1 MQIKVDLKIFLFFII
16 FLITQKVKIYSI
28 IMIFSLIH
36 ELGHLLC
43 GMLLGFR
50 PDKMTILPYG
60 LKINFK
66 TRIEEYNKKIG
77 KGSIIGVKK
86 IILALAGPITNIIC
100 IIITYIYGKNNMISI
115 ENYQYIIYSNML
127 IAIFNLLPIYPLD
140 GGRIVKE
147 ITHIKFGGRKSY
159 HTTCFISEITLYAL
173 TAITSI
179 LIIKYKNIAMIL
191 LIIYLWFIV
200 FRDNHQ
206 MKLKEKIYERIDN
219 LKQEII

>member
-1 MQIKVDLKIFLFFII
+1 
-16 FLITQKVKIYSI
+16 
-28 IMIFSLIH
+28 MIFSLIH

-43 GMLLGFR
+43 GILLGFR
-50 PDKMTILPYG
+50 PEKMTILPYG

-86 IILALAGPITNIIC
+86 IILALAGPITNAIC
-100 IIITYIYGKNNMISI
+100 IIITYIVGKNNMISI
-115 ENYQYIIYSNML
+115 ENYQYIIYSNLL

-140 GGRIVKE
+140 GGRIIKE
-147 ITHIKFGGRKSY
+147 ITHIKFGVRRSY
-159 HTTCFISEITLYAL
+159 QTTCLISEITLYVL

-200 FRDNHQ
+200 YRDKHQ
-206 MKLKEKIYERIDN
+206 LKLKEKIYERIDN
-219 LKQEII
+219 LKQEKNK

>member
-16 FLITQKVKIYSI
+16 FLITQKIKIYSI

-43 GMLLGFR
+43 GIILGLK
-50 PDKMTILPYG
+50 PEKMTILPYG

-66 TRIEEYNKKIG
+66 MKIEEYNKRIG
-77 KGSIIGVKK
+77 DGSIISIKK
-86 IILALAGPITNIIC
+86 IILALAGPITNIVC
-100 IIITYIYGKNNMISI
+100 IIIAYIIGRNNIISM
-115 ENYQYIIYSNML
+115 ENYEYIIYSNLL
-127 IAIFNLLPIYPLD
+127 IAVFNLLPIYPLD

-147 ITHIKFGGRKSY
+147 ITHIKLGGRKSY
-159 HTTCFISEITLYAL
+159 KVTYIISEITLYVL
-173 TAITSI
+173 TMITSV
-179 LIIKYKNIAMIL
+179 LIIKYKNIAMVL

-200 FRDNHQ
+200 YKNGYQ

-219 LKQEII
+219 LKQENI